1 MNSFIINLFDVDG
14 TSLQVIALMCSA
26 GVFLMQQTTE
36 KTAMSILFYPVL
48 LFCALAVR
56 SASLPLGIYW
66 GMEEGEFIVFTTT
79 IGMCAGL
86 GLFALFSRAT
96 STAT

>member
-1 MNSFIINLFDVDG
+1 MNNFWLNLFEVDA
-14 TSLQVIALMCSA
+14 TSFQVMALLCSA

-36 KTAMSILFYPVL
+36 KTAASLLFYPVL
-48 LFCALAVR
+48 LLCALAVR
-56 SASLPLGIYW
+56 SATIPLGILW

-79 IGMCAGL
+79 IGMCIGL
-86 GLFALFSRAT
+86 GLFALYSRAT

>member
-1 MNSFIINLFDVDG
+1 MNNFLMNLFEVDQ
-14 TSLQVIALMCSA
+14 TSFQVMALMCSA

-36 KTAMSILFYPVL
+36 KTAASLVFYPIL
-48 LFCALAVR
+48 LLCALAVR
-56 SASLPLGIYW
+56 SAGIPAGIYF

-79 IGMCAGL
+79 IGMCVGL
-86 GLFALFSRAT
+86 GLFAVFSRLT

>member
-1 MNSFIINLFDVDG
+1 MDNFLLNLFEVDQ
-14 TSLQVIALMCSA
+14 TSLHVMALMCSA

-36 KTAMSILFYPVL
+36 KTTASLMFYPVL
-48 LFCALAVR
+48 LLCALAVR
-56 SASLPLGIYW
+56 SASIPLGILW

-79 IGMCAGL
+79 VGMCIGL
-86 GLFALFSRAT
+86 GLFAIYSRAT